1 MKPDLFLNRSA
12 IYVFIIFFLFAL
24 WAFWPGYFSPL
35 IESKEVAIKYHTHGL
50 GMMMWCM
57 MLISQ
62 ALLIRIN
69 KNSIHR
75 LIGKFSYLLVP
86 YIFFST
92 LDLVHS
98 LMAEVT
104 TWGAIDLFNL
114 ALMVNATFLFV
125 LLFALAIYHR
135 KHPGLHA
142 RYMVS
147 TIFPLFTP
155 VTDRLIHHHFKPI
168 LALVPKLEGIPLV
181 PTAGFLLADIL
192 LLCLVVWDWSANKRK
207 DAFLTAL
214 ILVMV
219 YHITTLTLY
228 QFDFWRSFGVW
239 FAGLW

>member
-1 MKPDLFLNRSA
+1 M
-12 IYVFIIFFLFAL
+12 
-24 WAFWPGYFSPL
+24 

-104 TWGAIDLFNL
+104 TWRAIDLL
-114 ALMVNATFLFV
+114 TWPSWSMQLFFCPFICPGD
-125 LLFALAIYHR
+125 LSSKTSRFACQVYGINYFSFVYAGHR
-135 KHPGLHA
+135 
-142 RYMVS
+142 
-147 TIFPLFTP
+147 
-155 VTDRLIHHHFKPI
+155 
-168 LALVPKLEGIPLV
+168 
-181 PTAGFLLADIL
+181 
-192 LLCLVVWDWSANKRK
+192 
-207 DAFLTAL
+207 
-214 ILVMV
+214 
-219 YHITTLTLY
+219 
-228 QFDFWRSFGVW
+228 
-239 FAGLW
+239 

>member
-69 KNSIHR
+69 KNSIHW

-104 TWGAIDLFNL
+104 TWRAIDLF
-114 ALMVNATFLFV
+114 
-125 LLFALAIYHR
+125 
-135 KHPGLHA
+135 
-142 RYMVS
+142 
-147 TIFPLFTP
+147 
-155 VTDRLIHHHFKPI
+155 
-168 LALVPKLEGIPLV
+168 
-181 PTAGFLLADIL
+181 
-192 LLCLVVWDWSANKRK
+192 
-207 DAFLTAL
+207 
-214 ILVMV
+214 
-219 YHITTLTLY
+219 
-228 QFDFWRSFGVW
+228 
-239 FAGLW
+239 

>member
-104 TWGAIDLFNL
+104 TWRAIDLLTWPSWSMQLF
-114 ALMVNATFLFV
+114 FLSFYLPWRSIIENIQV
-125 LLFALAIYHR
+125 CMPGIWYQLF
-135 KHPGLHA
+135 
-142 RYMVS
+142 
-147 TIFPLFTP
+147 F
-155 VTDRLIHHHFKPI
+155 
-168 LALVPKLEGIPLV
+168 
-181 PTAGFLLADIL
+181 
-192 LLCLVVWDWSANKRK
+192 LCLRRSQIGSSII
-207 DAFLTAL
+207 
-214 ILVMV
+214 ILSPYWLWCRSWRV
-219 YHITTLTLY
+219 YPWCL
-228 QFDFWRSFGVW
+228 QPDFCWQISFC
-239 FAGLW
+239 FAW